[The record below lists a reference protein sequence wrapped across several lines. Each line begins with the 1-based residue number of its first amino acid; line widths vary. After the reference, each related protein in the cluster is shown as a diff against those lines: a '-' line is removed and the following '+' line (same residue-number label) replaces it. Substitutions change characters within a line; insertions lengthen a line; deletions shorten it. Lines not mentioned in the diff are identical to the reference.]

1 MLPGMSKVIVMLI
14 FVSLLSGCV
23 GDRLDFRHK
32 GEVFQQDRSKIC
44 VKSMPGDTMSYY
56 LLSSS
61 ENNYAPPLLTE
72 NHINNKYPDTCINV
86 TLKENVS
93 YDLIYILSDVKYR
106 ASFTLDGSH
115 NIRSIK

>member
-32 GEVFQQDRSKIC
+32 GEVFQQDRSRIC

-61 ENNYAPPLLTE
+61 ENNYAPPLVTE